1 MQDLAWNR
9 PNRSNM
15 LFTYG
20 PVISVHRRQK
30 DQKLKAKLG
39 VEASV
44 LIPALGRQREMDL
57 CKFKDGQGYVVKPC
71 LKKSTSSMLTWLG
84 SS

>member
-1 MQDLAWNR
+1 M
-9 PNRSNM
+9 
-15 LFTYG
+15 
-20 PVISVHRRQK
+20 
-30 DQKLKAKLG
+30 
-39 VEASV
+39 

-84 SS
+84 SSSEQKPLTHLGALEALTYSHLQPQPQVLAKG